1 MSQNN
6 PEMDFN
12 ITDLPIPQQFA
23 ISDEDIQ
30 KIAYAV
36 KSKLS
41 EDIVKIINEQTASLI
56 TKIDN
61 LEKENSELKNEVD
74 ALEQYGRR
82 SLIRISGIPEPTEE
96 GDTTEKVRKIIS
108 DIDPRYEITNIIRS
122 HRVGKPDEQAAA
134 VVKHRQIIVRLT
146 DPGVISRILKC
157 GENLKE
163 NSEYRHVYINE
174 DPTNAQYNLLP
185 CLAVSQTT

>member
-12 ITDLPIPQQFA
+12 IIDLPIPQQFA

-30 KIAYAV
+30 KIANAV

-41 EDIVKIINEQTASLI
+41 EDIVKIINEKTAPLI
-56 TKIDN
+56 TKIEN
-61 LEKENSELKNEVD
+61 LEQETRKLKNEVD
-74 ALEQYGRR
+74 GLEQYGHR
-82 SLIRISGIPEPTEE
+82 SLIRISGIPEPGEE

-122 HRVGKPDEQAAA
+122 HRVG
-134 VVKHRQIIVRLT
+134 
-146 DPGVISRILKC
+146 
-157 GENLKE
+157 
-163 NSEYRHVYINE
+163 
-174 DPTNAQYNLLP
+174 
-185 CLAVSQTT
+185 